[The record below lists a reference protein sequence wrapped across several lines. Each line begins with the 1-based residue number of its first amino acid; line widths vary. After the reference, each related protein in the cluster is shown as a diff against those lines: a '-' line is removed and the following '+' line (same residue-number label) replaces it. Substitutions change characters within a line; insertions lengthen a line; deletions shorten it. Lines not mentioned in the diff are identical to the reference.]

1 MNFLIEPH
9 KEILVKLT
17 QRQVQFIL
25 IGGYAVNFHGYNRTT
40 GDMDI
45 WLNPN
50 DENKRHFLDYLI
62 ADGFDQLSIDQIRQL
77 DFTKHA
83 AFHIG
88 EKPLQVEFLTRI
100 SGLTFEEAFDKK
112 DILPLNDINIPFLH
126 IDHLIIS
133 KLTSSRPKDKLDVE
147 ELQRI
152 LRMREE
158 NNE

>member
-9 KEILVKLT
+9 KEILIKLT

-45 WLNPN
+45 RLNPN

-62 ADGFDQLSIDQIRQL
+62 ADGFDQLSIDHIRQL

-88 EKPLQVEFLTRI
+88 EKPLQVEF
-100 SGLTFEEAFDKK
+100 
-112 DILPLNDINIPFLH
+112 
-126 IDHLIIS
+126 
-133 KLTSSRPKDKLDVE
+133 
-147 ELQRI
+147 
-152 LRMREE
+152 
-158 NNE
+158 